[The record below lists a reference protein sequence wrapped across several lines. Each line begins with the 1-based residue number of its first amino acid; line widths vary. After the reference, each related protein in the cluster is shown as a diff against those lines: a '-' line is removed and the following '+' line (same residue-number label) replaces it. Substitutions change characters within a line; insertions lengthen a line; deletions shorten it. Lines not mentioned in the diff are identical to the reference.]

1 MEKIDIL
8 SLDLGELK
16 TETQSLGM
24 KPFRAVQLFEWL
36 HKKHVTSLEQMTN
49 LSAADKEKLKEVF
62 DFCELKTE
70 ELQISKT
77 DGTRKY
83 LFALEDGSMI
93 ESVWMSYHHGNSVC
107 VSSQVGC
114 RMGCTFCASTLKGL
128 QRNLTAG
135 EMLSQVYAIAN
146 DTKERVSNVVIMG
159 CGEPLDNYDN
169 VIRFIKR
176 LSDPDGN
183 ALSQR
188 NITLSTCG
196 LVPGM
201 LKLAEE
207 DLQITLALSLH
218 APNDDMRQKIMP
230 VAKSFSLDSV
240 IGACRNYF
248 EKTGRRV
255 TFEYSLIKEVNDTP
269 ACADELSKLLYGM
282 GAHVNLIP
290 VNPVTERGLT
300 GTDKSGAL
308 RFKNLLEKKHIN
320 ATIRRE
326 MGRDIDGACGQL
338 RSRHI

>member
-1 MEKIDIL
+1 
-8 SLDLGELK
+8 
-16 TETQSLGM
+16 
-24 KPFRAVQLFEWL
+24 
-36 HKKHVTSLEQMTN
+36 
-49 LSAADKEKLKEVF
+49 
-62 DFCELKTE
+62 
-70 ELQISKT
+70 
-77 DGTRKY
+77 
-83 LFALEDGSMI
+83 
-93 ESVWMSYHHGNSVC
+93 
-107 VSSQVGC
+107 
-114 RMGCTFCASTLKGL
+114 
-128 QRNLTAG
+128 
-135 EMLSQVYAIAN
+135 MLSQVYAIAN

-176 LSDPDGN
+176 LSDPNGN

-255 TFEYSLIKEVNDTP
+255 TFEYSLIKGVNDTP
-269 ACADELSKLLYGM
+269 ACADELSRLLYGM

-300 GTDKSGAL
+300 GTDKRGAL
-308 RFKNLLEKKHIN
+308 SFKNLLEKKHIN